1 MSGKVRRTR
10 STRQVRVLVSE
21 LPAEASSVH
30 IRATPMPCH
39 ATEII
44 TMSIPAFAGTALP
57 KSQLVRSIASTHSLP
72 SSPRRSATIR
82 AEPAPS
88 SARTGRTGRS
98 AAAPKRSPPRCPH
111 TQPAAT
117 GRSCPVAPD
126 RLPAINRINC
136 PKSPECAVETA
147 SLKLGGFGVHSA
159 NCRHRIVQ
167 SHLLMHFG
175 ALSNSDSPISHA
187 GAT

>member
-10 STRQVRVLVSE
+10 SRRQVRLLVSE

-57 KSQLVRSIASTHSLP
+57 KSRLVRSIASTHALP

-82 AEPAPS
+82 AEQASSSRTNWNNRQKRRRTEAIVAALSTYPASRHRQIVPYCTGQTARHQPDQLPEITGMRS
-88 SARTGRTGRS
+88 RNCIAEIGGASAFILQTAGI
-98 AAAPKRSPPRCPH
+98 ALC
-111 TQPAAT
+111 
-117 GRSCPVAPD
+117 
-126 RLPAINRINC
+126 NRI
-136 PKSPECAVETA
+136 S
-147 SLKLGGFGVHSA
+147 
-159 NCRHRIVQ
+159 
-167 SHLLMHFG
+167 
-175 ALSNSDSPISHA
+175 
-187 GAT
+187 